1 MKSALITSFHSLR
14 KVKTTHTTVKTH
26 TLERKKSR
34 KHTDYSDASMQ
45 KFTTKI
51 HIIIFYSYNY
61 TYSQKVVETILEK
74 IKQKAAQMKQKHD
87 FGPREREI
95 RAVTHRTRRRERPG
109 QNHTHTHTGL
119 ESRPIHDHQRNATNE
134 KRNDLQNGTTS
145 FCRLFFS
152 YRASQTKKAPQS
164 RFESREG
171 LPACLRKVC
180 FVFVATDTNI
190 VQNQVRFKTG

>member
-1 MKSALITSFHSLR
+1 M
-14 KVKTTHTTVKTH
+14 
-26 TLERKKSR
+26 
-34 KHTDYSDASMQ
+34 
-45 KFTTKI
+45 
-51 HIIIFYSYNY
+51 
-61 TYSQKVVETILEK
+61 IL
-74 IKQKAAQMKQKHD
+74 D
-87 FGPREREI
+87 REREI

-134 KRNDLQNGTTS
+134 KRKDLQNGTTS

-180 FVFVATDTNI
+180 LFLLRRIRTSSKVRCVLKRVNFARSERIAFLYFSTD
-190 VQNQVRFKTG
+190 RSLLF